1 MAYNWLRLGMGAT
14 IGRALRQGIWAPAGV
29 LLLALIAARLPSAL
43 DPWWLLHIL
52 GGAALAF
59 WFSRLAT
66 IEVPWRYVVA
76 FALACTGVV
85 AWEAGEFAVDQL
97 VGTALQEGN
106 LDTMT
111 DLLLSVCGAA
121 GYLSLAL
128 TGWRGRG
135 GR

>member
-1 MAYNWLRLGMGAT
+1 MGA
-14 IGRALRQGIWAPAGV
+14 
-29 LLLALIAARLPSAL
+29 IAAAQSV
-43 DPWWLLHIL
+43 DIWWLLHIL

-66 IEVPWRYVVA
+66 IEVPWRYGVA

-85 AWEAGEFAVDQL
+85 AWEAGEFAIDQL
-97 VGTALQEGN
+97 FGTALQEGN

-121 GYLSLAL
+121 AYLSFAAIR
-128 TGWRGRG
+128 WRGRG

>member
-1 MAYNWLRLGMGAT
+1 M
-14 IGRALRQGIWAPAGV
+14 RQGLWAPAAV
-29 LLLALIAARLPSAL
+29 LAMGAIAARQPV
-43 DPWWLLHIL
+43 DIWWLLDIL

-66 IEVPWRYVVA
+66 MQVPWRYVVA

-85 AWEAGEFAVDQL
+85 AWEAGEFAIDQL

-106 LDTMT
+106 VDTMS

-121 GYLSLAL
+121 AYLSLAAI
-128 TGWRGRG
+128 GWRGRG

>member
-1 MAYNWLRLGMGAT
+1 MALVPQLRAHDRDDPDPGPAERSARDRAVADPPHRGDRDDAASHGA
-14 IGRALRQGIWAPAGV
+14 V
-29 LLLALIAARLPSAL
+29 
-43 DPWWLLHIL
+43 L